1 MFEKPTYSS
10 MVYALEHWTRQIRL
24 MDDEALELLD
34 GKLRI
39 AQAHIAAELKRRKE
53 DKSNAK

>member
-10 MVYALEHWTRQIRL
+10 MVYALEHWTRQILL

-39 AQAHIAAELKRRKE
+39 ARERIAAELKRRKE
-53 DKSNAK
+53 SEPHNE